1 MILVYNYTYIKFN
14 ISFRKR
20 QIYNIYYS
28 IKLNL
33 EFKKDCFVTLVQSF
47 GSCNKGIIGVLTHG
61 YDGDHV
67 IK

>member
-47 GSCNKGIIGVLTHG
+47 GICNKGALTHG
-61 YDGDHV
+61 YDDGHV